1 MSRWDGHRARLSPA
15 SNRDIVSAIQYP
27 KERTAPLRSS
37 TGERI
42 GAGFLAL
49 ATLAVLITAAW
60 LTPDPSGHATHT
72 KLGMQRCLWVVS
84 FDQPCPTCGM
94 TTSFSHAGEGSW
106 TTAILTQPMGALLA
120 LLTTMIFWGAT
131 HQAVT
136 GSRIGSVVQAV
147 LRPSV
152 VIGMFILAAAAW
164 IYKINTWS

>member
-1 MSRWDGHRARLSPA
+1 MTAQATH
-15 SNRDIVSAIQYP
+15 P

-42 GAGFLAL
+42 GAGLLAI

-60 LTPDPSGHATHT
+60 LTPNTDGHATHT
-72 KLGMQRCLWVVS
+72 QLGMKKCTWVVW

-106 TTAILTQPMGALLA
+106 TTAILTQPMGAFLA

-131 HQAVT
+131 HQAIT
-136 GSRIGSVVQAV
+136 GSRIGSVVQTTM
-147 LRPSV
+147 RPRV
-152 VIGMFILAAAAW
+152 VITMIILAAAAW
-164 IYKINTWS
+164 IYKIATWP

>member
-1 MSRWDGHRARLSPA
+1 MSRWDGLPAPLSPA
-15 SNRDIVSAIQYP
+15 SNRDILSAIQYP
-27 KERTAPLRSS
+27 KERTTPLRSS

-42 GAGFLAL
+42 GAGILAL

-60 LTPDPSGHATHT
+60 LTPDPSGYATHT
-72 KLGMQRCLWVVS
+72 KLGMNKCTWVVW

-136 GSRIGSVVQAV
+136 GSRIGSVVQTA
-147 LRPSV
+147 LRPNV
-152 VIGMFILAAAAW
+152 VIGMLVLATAAW
-164 IYKINTWS
+164 IFKMYTWS